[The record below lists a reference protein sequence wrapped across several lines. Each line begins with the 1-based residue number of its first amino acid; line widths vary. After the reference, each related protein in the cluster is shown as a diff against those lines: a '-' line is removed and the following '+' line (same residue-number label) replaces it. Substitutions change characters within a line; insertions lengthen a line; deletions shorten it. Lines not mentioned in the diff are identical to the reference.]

1 MLQFSCAKSLI
12 EKKIGQRED
21 NFIFGK
27 FLSSKLIHFNTKEI
41 THYIFLLKLMLA
53 TMNVL
58 IVPQ

>member
-27 FLSSKLIHFNTKEI
+27 FLSNKIDTF
-41 THYIFLLKLMLA
+41 
-53 TMNVL
+53 
-58 IVPQ
+58 